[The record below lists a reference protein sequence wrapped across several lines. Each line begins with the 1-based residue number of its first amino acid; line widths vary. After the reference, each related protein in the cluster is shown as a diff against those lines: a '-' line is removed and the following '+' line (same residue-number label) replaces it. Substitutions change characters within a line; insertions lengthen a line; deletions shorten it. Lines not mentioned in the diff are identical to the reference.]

1 MCSGLHRNKLIL
13 LIRAALPTYLP
24 SAVDHD
30 NNIYEKRFYVYV
42 YVLFALIFPL
52 TVQFELEISK

>member
-1 MCSGLHRNKLIL
+1 MNKLNL

-24 SAVDHD
+24 SVVGHD

-42 YVLFALIFPL
+42 LFTLIFPV
-52 TVQFELEISK
+52 TVQFELEILK